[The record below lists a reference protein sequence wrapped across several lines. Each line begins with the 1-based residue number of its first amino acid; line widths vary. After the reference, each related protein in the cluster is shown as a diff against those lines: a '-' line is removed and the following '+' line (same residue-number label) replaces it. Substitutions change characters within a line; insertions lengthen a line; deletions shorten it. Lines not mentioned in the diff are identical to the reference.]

1 MKPESMTSPIAR
13 LAMVLLCVM
22 WTAAGW
28 YLVEVQRFST
38 RPIRSPFVTAVDGP
52 GAVFMGG
59 VFLLLGLMS
68 LLLFLQSLKCT
79 RQTQFACV
87 VVWLLLPWRSLT
99 QWL

>member
-1 MKPESMTSPIAR
+1 MKPESITSPIAR

-28 YLVEVQRFST
+28 YLVAVQTFST
-38 RPIRSPFVTAVDGP
+38 RPIRSPLVTEVEGP

-59 VFLLLGLMS
+59 VFLLLGVMS
-68 LLLFLQSLKCT
+68 LLLFLQSLTCT
-79 RQTQFACV
+79 KPTQFACV

-99 QWL
+99 HWL